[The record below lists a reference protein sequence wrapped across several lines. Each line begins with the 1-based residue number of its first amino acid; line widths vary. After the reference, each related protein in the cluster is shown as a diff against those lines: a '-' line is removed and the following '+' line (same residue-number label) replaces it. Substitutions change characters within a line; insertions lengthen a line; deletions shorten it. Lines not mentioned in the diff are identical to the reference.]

1 MPEERIY
8 VIPLREVREKARY
21 RRAAKAMELIR
32 SFLERHMKTDR
43 VKIDESLN
51 RKIWSRGAKKPPSKV
66 RVRAVKKEDGSVE
79 VFPAE

>member
-1 MPEERIY
+1 
-8 VIPLREVREKARY
+8 
-21 RRAAKAMELIR
+21 
-32 SFLERHMKTDR
+32 

-51 RKIWSRGAKKPPSKV
+51 RKVWSRGAKKPPSRV